1 MVHLKKLGLP
11 NVNHERKHKL
21 IMDLCRLIMNTS
33 NFTLYI
39 ISFIL
44 ESSLLFAKDFLYQN
58 IS

>member
-11 NVNHERKHKL
+11 NVNHERKYKL